1 MSTDRGFIVRMLKPL
16 LAGIAL
22 AYLVTAFVDRPAP
35 VQFQPRSPNASA
47 QARIVEPQVDMV
59 VEKNIM
65 KLGSPLS
72 NVRATSPA
80 DNPLARLEVRPVV
93 RGEDD
98 NATTLSPAPQGAGVG
113 AGKMRG
119 IVSGVPVTP
128 AQ

>member
-1 MSTDRGFIVRMLKPL
+1 MASRGTIVRLLKPL

-47 QARIVEPQVDMV
+47 QARIVEPQVDLV

-72 NVRATSPA
+72 NVRATAPA
-80 DNPLARLEVRPVV
+80 DNPLARLEVRP
-93 RGEDD
+93 GGPGKDA
-98 NATTLSPAPQGAGVG
+98 NATALTPAASRADDRAGE
-113 AGKMRG
+113 ARG
-119 IVSGVPVTP
+119 VVSGVPETP
-128 AQ
+128 AP